1 MTDAA
6 AVAAGEAAAVE
17 VEVSSTRACSI
28 LSFKLGSPNPPP
40 LLGSPRLRRRL
51 RRVSSWSGTVRIARS
66 ERDGFLVDVKILTI
80 PCQFNFPT
88 RAAAAADTAGEYLCP
103 SEARVTLNRGDAD
116 LVFVPSSQ
124 STAAEAATVEDAE
137 ADTTTAAAAAAAVT
151 ATVAAVRCHLFSV
164 RPALAP

>member
-28 LSFKLGSPNPPP
+28 LSFELGSPNPPP

-51 RRVSSWSGTVRIARS
+51 WRVSSWSGTVRIARS

-103 SEARVTLNRGDAD
+103 PEARVTLNRGGDAD

-137 ADTTTAAAAAAAVT
+137 ADTTTAAAAAVT
-151 ATVAAVRCHLFSV
+151 ATGAAVRCPVFSI